1 MRLFKYSEHVSK
13 PKKSEIEP
21 KKIFKYGLDESTI
34 IFFDLCYLSERLNN
48 IRRKSSCAILSLS
61 QIYNRKLYTY
71 WLRDLFKINVKN
83 HMVNW
88 KYENV
93 IHKFYGRCIRCIRR
107 HVQVKM
113 TVYCIS
119 HVCPQSSLTGV
130 IFCLMLKFKLQFN
143 FFVLI
148 KMSTFTRRK
157 FFFFDIVTS
166 KIEQKKSLLKK
177 KILSCKYRVW

>member
-1 MRLFKYSEHVSK
+1 MAFISKSFHRKVEMIQKIFCNVCNKEKRHVVIMLKKGKKEIWKYLRLFKYSEHVSK

-71 WLRDLFKINVKN
+71 WLRDLLKINVKN

-130 IFCLMLKFKLQFN
+130 IFL
-143 FFVLI
+143 
-148 KMSTFTRRK
+148 
-157 FFFFDIVTS
+157 FDVEI
-166 KIEQKKSLLKK
+166 
-177 KILSCKYRVW
+177 